1 MAAIL
6 FTTILA
12 ISALYV
18 PQPLLPVL
26 TAEFGVSRETAA
38 LLTTIAF
45 IPLSLAPLFYGAL
58 LETVSARRML
68 RLAVLL
74 LAITEVL
81 MFFVGPFAGLMAL
94 RLVQGFL
101 IPAMLT
107 SLMTYTS
114 QVTEKS
120 NIARAMAWYI
130 AATILGGFAG
140 RALSGLIASL
150 LHWRFSFLF
159 LGFGLLI
166 AWFWLGRIADA
177 GSVKITRPNMK
188 AASAV
193 LADPLVRTTYA
204 MVFCFFL
211 VFAAVMNFL
220 PFRLTELS
228 SKADEFRIGLAYSGY
243 LMGIV
248 VSLNAVR
255 IHQRF
260 GGAERVMVGSLAIFV
275 LALLVM
281 IVPQIAALVGGMFL
295 LCGASFLTHATATG
309 YLNRYVSLH
318 KGAVNGLYVA
328 FYYGGGAVGSY
339 LPGYAYRGFGWGGFI
354 AVLIV
359 VLVIALLLAV
369 RLSRLA
375 ALLGTDL
382 NTAEREL
389 NLS

>member
-6 FTTILA
+6 FTTILTL
-12 ISALYV
+12 SALYV

-26 TAEFGVSRETAA
+26 SAEFGVTRETAA

-58 LETVSARRML
+58 LESVSARRML

-74 LAITEVL
+74 LAISEAL
-81 MFFVGPFAGLMAL
+81 MFVVEPFAGLMAL
-94 RLVQGFL
+94 RLIQGLL

-114 QVTEKS
+114 QVTAKS
-120 NIARAMAWYI
+120 DMARAMAWYI

-159 LGFGLLI
+159 LGGALLV
-166 AWFWLGRIADA
+166 AWFWLGRITDA
-177 GSVKITRPNMK
+177 GSVKIARPDQRLVAK
-188 AASAV
+188 V
-193 LADPLVRTTYA
+193 LSEPLARTAYA

-211 VFAAVMNFL
+211 VFAAMMNYL

-228 SKADEFRIGLAYSGY
+228 SNADEFRIGLAYSGY
-243 LMGIV
+243 LMGIA

-255 IHQRF
+255 IHRLC
-260 GGAERVMVGSLAIFV
+260 GGPERVMIGG
-275 LALLVM
+275 LALFILAMLVM
-281 IVPQIAALVGGMFL
+281 TLPQVAALVGGMFL

-309 YLNRYVSLH
+309 YLNRYMTQH
-318 KGAVNGLYVA
+318 KGVVNGLYVS
-328 FYYGGGAVGSY
+328 FYYGGGAIGSY
-339 LPGYAYRGFGWGGFI
+339 LPGYAYRGFGWGGFV
-354 AVLIV
+354 AVLLV

-369 RLSRLA
+369 HLSRTA
-375 ALLGTDL
+375 ALLGPG
-382 NTAEREL
+382 REL
-389 NLS
+389 AEQ

>member
-12 ISALYV
+12 LSALYV

-26 TAEFGVSRETAA
+26 TAEFGVARETAA

-45 IPLSLAPLFYGAL
+45 IPLCLAPLFYGAL
-58 LETVSARRML
+58 LETVSSRRML
-68 RLAVLL
+68 RVAVLL
-74 LAITEVL
+74 LAVTEAL
-81 MFFVGPFAGLMAL
+81 MYVVEPFAGLLVL
-94 RLVQGFL
+94 RLIQGL
-101 IPAMLT
+101 LLPAILT
-107 SLMTYTS
+107 SLMTYVS
-114 QVTEKS
+114 QVTEKADM
-120 NIARAMAWYI
+120 ARAMAWYI

-140 RALSGLIASL
+140 RAFSGLIASL
-150 LHWRFSFLF
+150 MHWRFSFLF
-159 LGFGLLI
+159 LGLGLLV

-177 GSVKITRPNMK
+177 GSVKIARPKLK
-188 AASAV
+188 AGSSV
-193 LADPLVRTTYA
+193 LADPLVRTIYA

-228 SKADEFRIGLAYSGY
+228 TRADEFRIGLAYSGY

-260 GGAERVMVGSLAIFV
+260 GGAERVMVCSLV
-275 LALLVM
+275 LFILAMLVM
-281 IVPQIAALVGGMFL
+281 IVPQVATLVGGMFL

-309 YLNRYVSLH
+309 YLNRHVTQH

-328 FYYGGGAVGSY
+328 FYYGGGAIGSF
-339 LPGYAYRGFGWGGFI
+339 LPGYAYRGFGWSGFMV
-354 AVLIV
+354 VLIV

-369 RLSRLA
+369 RLSRMA
-375 ALLGTDL
+375 ALLRTVP
-382 NTAEREL
+382 NVAEM
-389 NLS
+389 

>member
-12 ISALYV
+12 LSALYV

-26 TAEFGVSRETAA
+26 TVEFGVTRETAA
-38 LLTTIAF
+38 LLTTVAF
-45 IPLSLAPLFYGAL
+45 IPLSLAPLFYGVL

-74 LAITEVL
+74 LAITEGL
-81 MFFVGPFAGLMAL
+81 MFIVEPFAGLMVL
-94 RLVQGFL
+94 RLVQGLL

-114 QVTEKS
+114 QVTAKS
-120 NIARAMAWYI
+120 DLARAMSWYI

-140 RALSGLIASL
+140 RAFSGLIASL

-159 LGFGLLI
+159 LGFALLV

-177 GSVKITRPNMK
+177 SSVRVARPDMK
-188 AASAV
+188 AIGKV
-193 LADPLVRTTYA
+193 LTDPIVRTAYA

-211 VFAAVMNFL
+211 VFAAMMNYL

-228 SKADEFRIGLAYSGY
+228 PNADEFRIGLAYLGY

-255 IHQRF
+255 IHQRC
-260 GGAERVMVGSLAIFV
+260 GGAERAMIGGLAFFI

-281 IVPQIAALVGGMFL
+281 AVPQVAALVGGMFL

-309 YLNRYVSLH
+309 YLNRHIFEY
-318 KGAVNGLYVA
+318 KGVVNGLYVA

-339 LPGYAYRGFGWGGFI
+339 LPGYVYRGFGWSGFV

-359 VLVIALLLAV
+359 VLLVALLLAV
-369 RLSRLA
+369 RLSHLA
-375 ALLGTDL
+375 ASLRRDL
-382 NTAEREL
+382 NVVDP
-389 NLS
+389 

>member
-12 ISALYV
+12 LSALYV

-26 TAEFGVSRETAA
+26 TAEFGVARETAA
-38 LLTTIAF
+38 LLTTVAF
-45 IPLSLAPLFYGAL
+45 IPLSLAPLFYGVL

-74 LAITEVL
+74 LAITEGL
-81 MFFVGPFAGLMAL
+81 MFVVEPFAGLMVL
-94 RLVQGFL
+94 RLVQGLL

-107 SLMTYTS
+107 SLMTYTA
-114 QVTEKS
+114 QVTAKS
-120 NIARAMAWYI
+120 DLARAMAWYI

-140 RALSGLIASL
+140 RAFSGLIASL

-159 LGFGLLI
+159 LGFALLV

-177 GSVKITRPNMK
+177 NSVRVARPDMK
-188 AASAV
+188 AIGKV
-193 LADPLVRTTYA
+193 LTDPIVRTAYA

-211 VFAAVMNFL
+211 VFAAMMNYL

-228 SKADEFRIGLAYSGY
+228 PNADEFRIGLAYLGY

-255 IHQRF
+255 IHQRC
-260 GGAERVMVGSLAIFV
+260 GGAERAMVGGLAFFI

-281 IVPQIAALVGGMFL
+281 AVPQVAALVGGMFL

-309 YLNRYVSLH
+309 YLNRHMSQY
-318 KGAVNGLYVA
+318 KGVVNGLYVA

-339 LPGYAYRGFGWGGFI
+339 LPGYVYRGFGWSGFV

-359 VLVIALLLAV
+359 VLLVALLLAV
-369 RLSRLA
+369 RLSHLA
-375 ALLGTDL
+375 ASLRRDL
-382 NTAEREL
+382 NVVDP
-389 NLS
+389 

>member
-6 FTTILA
+6 FTTILTL
-12 ISALYV
+12 SALYV

-26 TAEFGVSRETAA
+26 SAEFGVTRETAA

-58 LETVSARRML
+58 LESVSARRML

-74 LAITEVL
+74 LAISEAL
-81 MFFVGPFAGLMAL
+81 MFVVEPFAGLMAL
-94 RLVQGFL
+94 RLIQGLL

-114 QVTEKS
+114 QVTAKGDM
-120 NIARAMAWYI
+120 ARAMAWYI

-159 LGFGLLI
+159 LGGGLLI

-177 GSVKITRPNMK
+177 GSLKIARPDK
-188 AASAV
+188 RLVARV
-193 LADPLVRTTYA
+193 LSDPVARTAYA

-211 VFAAVMNFL
+211 VFAAMMNYL

-228 SKADEFRIGLAYSGY
+228 SNADEFRIGLAYSGY
-243 LMGIV
+243 LMGIA

-255 IHQRF
+255 IHRLC
-260 GGAERVMVGSLAIFV
+260 GGPERVMIGGLAIFI

-281 IVPQIAALVGGMFL
+281 TLPQVGALVGGMFL

-309 YLNRYVSLH
+309 YLNRYMTQS
-318 KGAVNGLYVA
+318 KGVVNGLYVS
-328 FYYGGGAVGSY
+328 FYYGGGAIGSY
-339 LPGYAYRGFGWGGFI
+339 LPGYAYRGFGWGGFV

-369 RLSRLA
+369 HLSRAA
-375 ALLGTDL
+375 ALQAPG
-382 NTAEREL
+382 REL
-389 NLS
+389 AEL

>member
-12 ISALYV
+12 LSALYL

-26 TAEFGVSRETAA
+26 TAEFGVARETAA

-45 IPLSLAPLFYGAL
+45 IPLSLAPLFYGVL

-74 LAITEVL
+74 LAITEGL
-81 MFFVGPFAGLMAL
+81 MFIVEPFAGLMAL
-94 RLVQGFL
+94 RLIQGLL

-114 QVTEKS
+114 QVAAKGD
-120 NIARAMAWYI
+120 IARAMAWYI
-130 AATILGGFAG
+130 AATIMGGFAG
-140 RALSGLIASL
+140 RAFSGLIASL

-159 LGFGLLI
+159 LGFALLV
-166 AWFWLGRIADA
+166 AWFWLGRVAEA
-177 GSVKITRPNMK
+177 GSVRVTRPSLK
-188 AASAV
+188 AIGEV
-193 LADPLVRTTYA
+193 LADPVVRTAYA
-204 MVFCFFL
+204 MVFCFFMA
-211 VFAAVMNFL
+211 FAAMMNYL

-228 SKADEFRIGLAYSGY
+228 PNTNEFRIGLAYSGY

-255 IHQRF
+255 IHQRC
-260 GGAERVMVGSLAIFV
+260 GGAERAMVGG
-275 LALLVM
+275 LALFIVALMVM
-281 IVPQIAALVGGMFL
+281 AVPQVAVLVCGMFL

-309 YLNRYVSLH
+309 YLNRYMPQY
-318 KGAVNGLYVA
+318 KGVVNGLYVA

-339 LPGYAYRGFGWGGFI
+339 LPGYVYRGFGWGGFV
-354 AVLIV
+354 AALIV

-369 RLSRLA
+369 HLSRMA
-375 ALLGTDL
+375 ASIRGDLHTD
-382 NTAEREL
+382 
-389 NLS
+389 